1 MTEQKE
7 LERAASELKMNSAGG
22 SLTIVGLGPGA
33 AGHLSLETL
42 QLLENH
48 FVILRTEIH
57 PTVEELKRRG
67 IRYISCDGWY
77 EKEATFEEVYD
88 KISSFVLEQARDKD
102 VVYAVPGSP
111 LVAERTVV
119 LLREKAAEQHV
130 PLTIKPAMSFLDL
143 AYVDLGIDPIDGLR
157 IIDAQDFEALADA
170 GKYPLMVTQVYNRM
184 VASDMKLSLMD
195 ALPDDTEVYFLRN
208 LGMEDEECRKI
219 SLFEIDRQPEIDHL
233 TSVFIP
239 RQPQEVLLSVLQE
252 AGDAEEGSAEGSAV
266 NYARPEEEEDFA
278 EEPLSEVVVADETG
292 HWKRFPLLLRK
303 TDFDVRPLAD
313 VMQVLREP
321 GGCPWD
327 REQDFATIRAN
338 LIEECYEFLEAVD
351 DKDVHGMTE
360 ELGDILMQV
369 VFHAR
374 MAEEKGLFTLQ
385 DVIDCVT
392 DKLIERHPHVFGTV
406 KVKNSDEVLTNWDA
420 IKLQEKPER
429 KRILDG
435 IYQGLPSLLRANK
448 VQRKVAKVGFDWTDT
463 EDVKQKVLEEWNE
476 FNEAVAQRNPD
487 EMEKELGDLYFS
499 LVNFARHLGVESETA
514 LNRCNNRFVKRFEH
528 VEDCVENSGKG
539 WNDFTLDE
547 LDRFWDEAKSAEDKQ
562 G

>member
-1 MTEQKE
+1 MTENNIAD
-7 LERAASELKMNSAGG
+7 RGTSGSAKQNDTG
-22 SLTIVGLGPGA
+22 SLTVVGLGPGA

-42 QLLENH
+42 SLLEKR

-57 PTVEELKRRG
+57 PTVAELKRRG
-67 IRYISCDGWY
+67 ISYISCDAWY
-77 EKEATFEEVYD
+77 EKGTTFEEVYD
-88 KISSFVLEQARDKD
+88 KISSFVAEQAQDKD
-102 VVYAVPGSP
+102 VAYAVPGSP

-119 LLREKAAEQHV
+119 LLREKAAEKGV
-130 PLTIKPAMSFLDL
+130 PLTVKPAMSFLDL
-143 AYVDLGIDPIDGLR
+143 AYADLGIDPIDGLR
-157 IIDAQDFEALADA
+157 IIDARDFAALADA
-170 GKYPLMVTQVYNRM
+170 GKYPLMVTQVYNTM
-184 VASDMKLSLMD
+184 VASDMKLALMD
-195 ALPDDTEVYFLRN
+195 VLPDETGVYFLRN
-208 LGMEDEECRKI
+208 LGMEDAECRKVP
-219 SLFEIDRQPEIDHL
+219 LFEIDRQPGIDHL

-239 RQPQEVLLSVLQE
+239 RRPQEAPPSVLQ
-252 AGDAEEGSAEGSAV
+252 
-266 NYARPEEEEDFA
+266 
-278 EEPLSEVVVADETG
+278 DEKDG
-292 HWKRFPLLLRK
+292 GEYWERFPLLPRK

-327 REQDFATIRAN
+327 REQDFSTIRAN

-351 DKDVHGMTE
+351 DEDVHGMAE

-374 MAEEKGLFTLQ
+374 MAEEKGMFTLQ
-385 DVIDCVT
+385 DVVDCVT

-435 IYQGLPSLLRANK
+435 IYKGLPSLLRAGK
-448 VQRKVAKVGFDWTDT
+448 IQRKVAKVGFDWTET

-476 FNEAVAQRNPD
+476 FNDAVEQNDRE

-514 LNRCNNRFVKRFEH
+514 LNRCNNRFVKRFEY
-528 VEDCVENSGKG
+528 VEDCVAESGKD
-539 WNDFTLDE
+539 WKDFSLKELDE
-547 LDRFWDEAKSAEDKQ
+547 FWDEAKKK
-562 G
+562 GY

>member
-1 MTEQKE
+1 MTEIKAVNRGTSGNE
-7 LERAASELKMNSAGG
+7 KKNKTG

-42 QLLENH
+42 SLLKER

-57 PTVEELKRRG
+57 PTVTELKRRG
-67 IRYISCDGWY
+67 IPYISCDAWY
-77 EKEATFEEVYD
+77 EKGNIFEEVYD
-88 KISSFVLEQARDKD
+88 KISSFVVGQAQDKD
-102 VVYAVPGSP
+102 VAYAVPGSP

-119 LLREKAAEQHV
+119 LLREKAMEKGI

-157 IIDAQDFEALADA
+157 IIDAQDFLALADA
-170 GKYPLMVTQVYNRM
+170 GKYPLMVTQVYNNM
-184 VASDMKLSLMD
+184 VASDMKLALMD
-195 ALPDDTEVYFLRN
+195 VLPDETEVYFLRN
-208 LGMEDEECRKI
+208 LGMEAAECRKI

-239 RQPQEVLLSVLQE
+239 RQPQDTLRSVLQE
-252 AGDAEEGSAEGSAV
+252 EEKREKDNSIE
-266 NYARPEEEEDFA
+266 YWE
-278 EEPLSEVVVADETG
+278 
-292 HWKRFPLLLRK
+292 RFPLLPRK
-303 TDFDVRPLAD
+303 TSFDVRPLAD

-327 REQDFATIRAN
+327 REQDFSTIRAN

-351 DKDVHGMTE
+351 DKDVHGMAE

-385 DVIDCVT
+385 DVVDCVT
-392 DKLIERHPHVFGTV
+392 EKLIERHPHVFGAV
-406 KVKNSDEVLTNWDA
+406 KVKNSDEVLTNWDV

-435 IYQGLPSLLRANK
+435 IYKGLPSLLRANK
-448 VQRKVAKVGFDWTDT
+448 VQRKVAKVGFDWTET
-463 EDVKQKVLEEWNE
+463 EDVKQKVLEEWSE
-476 FNEAVAQRNPD
+476 FNAAVAQKNQE

-499 LVNFARHLGVESETA
+499 MVNFARHLGVESETA

-528 VEDCVENSGKG
+528 VEDRVAESGKD
-539 WNDFTLDE
+539 WKAFSLKELDE
-547 LDRFWDEAKSAEDKQ
+547 FWDEAKKKEY
-562 G
+562 

>member
-1 MTEQKE
+1 MTTDGLIKRDTETG
-7 LERAASELKMNSAGG
+7 NG

-42 QLLENH
+42 GLLETH

-57 PTVEELKRRG
+57 PTVAELKRRG
-67 IRYISCDGWY
+67 ISYVSCDTFY
-77 EKEATFEEVYD
+77 EREATFEEVYD
-88 KISSFVLEQARDKD
+88 KIASFVIEQAREKD
-102 VVYAVPGSP
+102 VVYGVPGSP

-119 LLREKAAEQHV
+119 LLREKAKQAGI
-130 PLTIKPAMSFLDL
+130 PLTVKPAMSFLDL
-143 AYVDLGIDPIDGLR
+143 AYVALGIDPIDGLR
-157 IIDAQDFEALADA
+157 IIDAQDFGALADA
-170 GKYPLMVTQVYNRM
+170 GRYPIMVTQVYNRM

-195 ALPDDTEVYFLRN
+195 ALPDDLEIYFLRN

-219 SLFEIDRQPEIDHL
+219 PLYEIDRQQSIDHL

-239 RQPQEVLLSVLQE
+239 RQPREVLLSVLQE
-252 AGDAEEGSAEGSAV
+252 YGDEENGEQGPTAVAGAGVDKTDILKES
-266 NYARPEEEEDFA
+266 
-278 EEPLSEVVVADETG
+278 LSEAVVADETG
-292 HWKRFPLLLRK
+292 HWKKFPLLSRK
-303 TDFDVRPLAD
+303 TDFDIRPLAD

-327 REQDFATIRAN
+327 REQDFSTIRAN

-351 DKDVHGMTE
+351 DQDVHGMTE

-385 DVIDCVT
+385 DVIDVVT

-429 KRILDG
+429 KRVLDG
-435 IYQGLPSLLRANK
+435 IYKGLPSLLRAHK
-448 VQRKVAKVGFDWTDT
+448 IQKRVAKVGFDWKDAD
-463 EDVKQKVLEEWNE
+463 DVKQKVLEEWKE
-476 FNEAVAQRNPD
+476 FNEAVAQENLE

-514 LNRCNNRFVKRFEH
+514 LNRCNNRFANRFEH
-528 VEDCVENSGKG
+528 VEDRVEGSGKD
-539 WNDFTLDE
+539 WKDYSLKELDE
-547 LDRFWDEAKSAEDKQ
+547 FWDEAKKTE
-562 G
+562 